1 MLQGT
6 RSFDKPMSP
15 ERCWIKYRLNLNNI
29 KYEEIAQ
36 KAKRTAVFVS
46 MVVCGER
53 KSEKVEAVL
62 AEVLGYSSFKELWA
76 DAFVNAERRAG

>member
-1 MLQGT
+1 MART

-36 KAKRTAVFVS
+36 KAKRTAAFVS
-46 MVVCGER
+46 MVICGER
-53 KSEKVEAVL
+53 RSEKVEAAL
-62 AEVLGYSSFKELWA
+62 AAMLGYPSYEQLMEAASRQVKGGA
-76 DAFVNAERRAG
+76 A